1 MVATLVDAEVTRKK
15 FREELALWKEH
26 GDLAKRGWLVLN
38 ENLTELSIELAL
50 LARLATSAAVG
61 FLPVV
66 VCAIRLS
73 YDNYDLW
80 PPSLTFIDI
89 FTRQPSHP
97 HVRAFLSTP
106 EGPRD
111 VLIDGH
117 PFTRQPF
124 LCLPGIREY
133 HTHPQ
138 HTGDDWLLHRSS
150 KEGSLSTIGERVWRM
165 MARNVIGLGV
175 SVQAL
180 PVFPLRAQVA
190 IQVAQGELEGMLG
203 GAGMIAP
210 PAVAAK

>member
-1 MVATLVDAEVTRKK
+1 MAVTLVDAEVTRQK
-15 FREELALWKEH
+15 FREELTLWQAH

-38 ENLTELSIELAL
+38 ANLEEPSVELAL
-50 LARLATSAAVG
+50 LARIATSAAIG

-66 VCAIRLS
+66 LCAIRLR

-80 PPSLTFIDI
+80 PPSLTFIDL

-97 HVRAFLSTP
+97 HVRAFRLTP

-117 PFTRQPF
+117 PATRQPF

-138 HTGDDWLLHRSS
+138 HTGDDWLLHRAL
-150 KEGSLSTIGERVWRM
+150 KEGNISTIAERIWRM
-165 MARNVIGLGV
+165 MALNVVGLRV
-175 SVQAL
+175 SVQTL
-180 PVFPLRAQVA
+180 PLFPLQAQVV
-190 IQVAQGELEGMLG
+190 IQVAQGEMERMPV
-203 GAGMIAP
+203 GAGLADP
-210 PAVAAK
+210 LPARGQ